1 MPLNVLIVDD
11 SSVMRAMIIKTI
23 RMSGLELGDVYQ
35 AGNGKEGLDAAREN
49 WVDLVVADINM
60 PVMNGEEMID
70 QMKADPELSALPTIV
85 ISTEGSETRIQRLEK
100 KGVTFIHKPFTPEII
115 RDAIQ
120 DLTGIT
126 GIGDSDESGAF

>member
-23 RMSGLELGDVYQ
+23 RMSGLDLGDVYQ
-35 AGNGKEGLDAAREN
+35 AGNGKEGLDAARAN

-85 ISTEGSETRIQRLEK
+85 ISTEGSATRIQRLEK